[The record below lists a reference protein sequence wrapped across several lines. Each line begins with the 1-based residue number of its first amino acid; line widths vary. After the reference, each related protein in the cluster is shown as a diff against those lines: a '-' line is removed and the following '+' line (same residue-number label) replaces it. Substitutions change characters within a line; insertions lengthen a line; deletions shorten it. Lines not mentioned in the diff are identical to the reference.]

1 VRVLKI
7 ILLVLMPVLALAAFV
22 VVISGAVPYKVYA
35 VDSGSMTPT
44 IPTRS
49 AVVVRENQYQVGQVI
64 TFTASGQTVTHR
76 LVSISADGMATTKG
90 DGNQT
95 VDPWQIPTGQ
105 IIGGVVAAPRQLGY
119 WLVYLKN
126 PLGMASILMS
136 VLLLWQVL
144 SLTKEPTAEAD
155 VAHPPGWGEH
165 PVSC

>member
-1 VRVLKI
+1 VKFLKVVL
-7 ILLVLMPVLALAAFV
+7 LLMVPLMALAAFAV
-22 VVISGAVPYKVYA
+22 VVSGASPFRVYV

-49 AVVVRENQYQVGQVI
+49 AVVVRENQYQIGQVI
-64 TFTASGQTVTHR
+64 TFTAGGRTVTHR
-76 LVSISADGMATTKG
+76 LVSISADGTATTKG

-95 VDPWQIPTGQ
+95 VDPWQIPTSQ

-136 VLLLWQVL
+136 LLLLWQVL
-144 SLTKEPTAEAD
+144 SLTKQPTEAD
-155 VAHPPGWGEH
+155 APHPPGWGEH